1 MFFGRASPQVVV
13 LFRMCK
19 DVRLKKISETESA
32 QQKLAE
38 VRDNLTS
45 LSATN
50 LQNNN
55 FLS

>member
-13 LFRMCK
+13 LFQTDK
-19 DVRLKKISETESA
+19 DVRLRQISEPESA
-32 QQKLAE
+32 QEKLAE
-38 VRDNLTS
+38 VRDNLTG

-50 LQNNN
+50 LQKIN